1 MKRLVRYGGIG
12 TLVVVGPLVAYYTLP
27 ILLIIIS
34 LGAVCPYS
42 PSGTHL
48 CRQSPRT
55 KPGPRAVPSPS
66 PTLRALGKLAF
77 AASPANGKPS
87 DIFVINAD
95 GTGLANLTR
104 SEGTNYRSPAWS
116 PDGKEIAFS
125 SEGDQDARDIGV
137 INVQSRALRNLTKS
151 TGVDYDPAWSPDGQ
165 QIVFASE
172 RTDDS
177 TGEYDDHYEIYVRG
191 RDAEVA
197 KLTHNDSDD
206 LEPVWSPDGTM
217 IAHISKRDG
226 NWEIY
231 AMNADGSAQRNL
243 SDNPADDQ
251 QPAWSPDG
259 RKIAFVSDRT
269 DGREELYVMNRD
281 GTGVRRLTSVPTGKS
296 RPAWSPDGR
305 KIAFINRPDQG
316 IYLMNADGS
325 QMKKLLTG
333 VETGSGLAWQ
343 PSTDGRTTPTPP
355 QPSSA
360 AGKLCKKPG
369 IRYAGTTPAGAEV
382 CFTLTPNRSKWI
394 EIGFRFVRASGCP
407 QTTGTATG
415 KAYYEGQ
422 VPLSHERIVLPGFT
436 AFIGRARASGTLKDS
451 EICRGKTFRWSARRA
466 P

>member
-1 MKRLVRYGGIG
+1 
-12 TLVVVGPLVAYYTLP
+12 
-27 ILLIIIS
+27 
-34 LGAVCPYS
+34 
-42 PSGTHL
+42 
-48 CRQSPRT
+48 
-55 KPGPRAVPSPS
+55 
-66 PTLRALGKLAF
+66 
-77 AASPANGKPS
+77 
-87 DIFVINAD
+87 VINAD
-95 GTGLANLTR
+95 GTGLVNLTM
-104 SEGTNYRSPAWS
+104 SEETDDRSPAWS

-125 SEGDQDARDIGV
+125 GEGDQDARDIGV
-137 INVQSRALRNLTKS
+137 INVQSRALRNLTKG
-151 TGVDYDPAWSPDGQ
+151 TGVNYDPAWSPDGQ

-177 TGEYDDHYEIYVRG
+177 TGEYDDHYEIYMRH
-191 RDAEVA
+191 RNAEVA

-217 IAHISKRDG
+217 IAFISKRDG

-243 SDNPADDQ
+243 SDNPADDK

-269 DGREELYVMNRD
+269 DGLDELYVMNPD

-296 RPAWSPDGR
+296 RPAWSRDSR
-305 KIAFINRPDQG
+305 KIAFINPSDKG

-325 QMKKLLTG
+325 QMSKLLTG

-343 PSTDGRTTPTPP
+343 PSTDRRSTPAAP

-360 AGKLCKKPG
+360 AGKLCTKTG
-369 IRYAGTTPAGAEV
+369 IRYTGTTPEGAEV
-382 CFTLTPNRSKWI
+382 CFTLTPDRSKWI

-407 QTTGTATG
+407 HTTGTTTG
-415 KAYYEGQ
+415 KTYYDGP
-422 VPLSHERIVLPGFT
+422 VPFSHERITIPGFT
-436 AFIGRARASGTLKDS
+436 AFIRRARASGTLKDS
-451 EICRGKTFRWSARRA
+451 EVCRSKTFKWNARRA